1 MRRSLVISGTAHAVL
16 LVWGVIA
23 FVARPSEAPHADP
36 LPVEFVS
43 ATQFSQLTAGVKNA
57 PKPIDNAE
65 PLADKVGEPKPVKE
79 LAPKVVDKPEIRT
92 DSAPPPEPKPEAKS
106 QPKVAEK
113 SQPKPEP
120 KADPKPAEKADK
132 PKDEPK
138 PEAKSQP
145 KVAEKSQPKP
155 EPKADPK
162 PGEKADKPKDKPKPE
177 AKSQPKVAEKSQPKT
192 EPKADPKPAEKAD
205 KPKDKPKPDQ
215 VADELKKDE
224 AKKTPKPEKKQREFK
239 PDQIAEELKKDEAK
253 KQRPSPKFDA
263 DQVAALL
270 DHREPQRQIA
280 TAELLNSVASLGA
293 PVGQAAHLSQSEL
306 DALRA
311 KLISLWNPP
320 AAVSAHP
327 DQYVVTIRIRL
338 ARNHR
343 LVGQPVVLTSGHG
356 PLFEATRD
364 SAVRA
369 VFQAQP
375 YGMLSLTTYDQW
387 KEIDINFDPR
397 EVFGG

>member
-57 PKPIDNAE
+57 PKPIDNAK

-120 KADPKPAEKADK
+120 K
-132 PKDEPK
+132 
-138 PEAKSQP
+138 
-145 KVAEKSQPKP
+145 
-155 EPKADPK
+155 
-162 PGEKADKPKDKPKPE
+162 
-177 AKSQPKVAEKSQPKT
+177 T
-192 EPKADPKPAEKAD
+192 EPKPAEKAD

-224 AKKTPKPEKKQREFK
+224 AKKPPKPEKKQREFK

-270 DHREPQRQIA
+270 DHREPQRQVA
-280 TAELLNSVASLGA
+280 TAESLNSVAALGA

-320 AAVSAHP
+320 AAVSVHP
-327 DQYVVTIRIRL
+327 DLYVVTIRIRL

-343 LVGQPVVLTSGHG
+343 LVGQPEVLTSGDG

-375 YGMLSLTTYDQW
+375 YDMLSLTTYDQW

>member
-1 MRRSLVISGTAHAVL
+1 MRRSLIISGILHAVL
-16 LVWGVIA
+16 LLWGVIA

-57 PKPIDNAE
+57 PKPIDNAK

-120 KADPKPAEKADK
+120 K
-132 PKDEPK
+132 
-138 PEAKSQP
+138 
-145 KVAEKSQPKP
+145 
-155 EPKADPK
+155 
-162 PGEKADKPKDKPKPE
+162 
-177 AKSQPKVAEKSQPKT
+177 T
-192 EPKADPKPAEKAD
+192 EPKPAEKAD

-224 AKKTPKPEKKQREFK
+224 AKKPPKPEKKQREFK

-270 DHREPQRQIA
+270 DHREPQRQVA
-280 TAELLNSVASLGA
+280 TAESLNSVASLGA

-320 AAVSAHP
+320 AAVSVHP

-364 SAVRA
+364 SAVRSL
-369 VFQAQP
+369 FQAQP
-375 YGMLSLTTYDQW
+375 YSMLSLTTYDQW

>member
-1 MRRSLVISGTAHAVL
+1 MRRSLIISGILHAVL
-16 LVWGVIA
+16 LLWGVIA

-57 PKPIDNAE
+57 PKPIDNAK

-92 DSAPPPEPKPEAKS
+92 DSAPPPEPKHEAKS
-106 QPKVAEK
+106 RPKVAEK
-113 SQPKPEP
+113 PQPKPEP
-120 KADPKPAEKADK
+120 KAE
-132 PKDEPK
+132 
-138 PEAKSQP
+138 
-145 KVAEKSQPKP
+145 
-155 EPKADPK
+155 
-162 PGEKADKPKDKPKPE
+162 
-177 AKSQPKVAEKSQPKT
+177 
-192 EPKADPKPAEKAD
+192 PKPAEKAD

-224 AKKTPKPEKKQREFK
+224 AKKPPKPEKKQREFK

-270 DHREPQRQIA
+270 DHREPQRQVA
-280 TAELLNSVASLGA
+280 TAESLNSVASLGA

-320 AAVSAHP
+320 AAVSVHP

-343 LVGQPVVLTSGHG
+343 LVGQPEVLTSGDG

-375 YGMLSLTTYDQW
+375 YDMLSLTTYDQW